1 VARYD
6 YAAGFRRMLENIV
19 VAAVPNNPTLSFQSG
34 DNGAPVCIEGR
45 LGTEAFHL
53 CAIICAFSSSLSTT
67 TESKHRTKKAPP
79 FRGDGALQRLD

>member
-45 LGTEAFHL
+45 FGH
-53 CAIICAFSSSLSTT
+53 
-67 TESKHRTKKAPP
+67 
-79 FRGDGALQRLD
+79 